1 MLSKKAFTIILAS
14 CILWFY
20 YTSVNRE
27 QSFQPATSLRSSS
40 VDYISL
46 HYTAPPAVSSATNE
60 QQQSTTTCQYIC
72 NDISTSEQQHSRIEK
87 DYPSLETIISILT
100 AEQQNRT
107 TTHSP
112 KNNSTYITKLAKSY
126 ELVYAL
132 IAKFY
137 QHDIP
142 ILLTFGSH
150 IGARRHHGIIPFGE
164 KDVDFSIFSLDGEK
178 VKSIIQEVLNTQSS
192 WSNLNITEA
201 EFGYQIGSQ
210 SMIQEH
216 DFSHYIDFWLIDDN
230 YNNEHKIKCI
240 GHQLLEP
247 LPTGGRLANTGCEYW
262 YIEYHGKQPPIYTYS
277 DYFPPLY
284 QIFGTHKVPI
294 PQTSLEIETFQYG
307 NEKDWNVTC
316 GGYRTWNGEQWVGVP
331 KEKRRC
337 YSLYDM
343 HPFVF
348 KTGDCT
354 EELRIGND
362 VMHTSS
368 LCI

>member
-1 MLSKKAFTIILAS
+1 VI
-14 CILWFY
+14 
-20 YTSVNRE
+20 RE
-27 QSFQPATSLRSSS
+27 QSSQPASLRSSS
-40 VDYISL
+40 LDNDKNHHTTL

-60 QQQSTTTCQYIC
+60 EQQSTTTCQHIC
-72 NDISTSEQQHSRIEK
+72 NDVSTTEQHARIEK
-87 DYPSLETIISILT
+87 DYPSLETIISILQ
-100 AEQQNRT
+100 AEQQNL
-107 TTHSP
+107 TTHSFN
-112 KNNSTYITKLAKSY
+112 NNSTEITKLAKSY

-132 IAKFY
+132 IAKF
-137 QHDIP
+137 HTHNIT

-164 KDVDFSIFSLDGEK
+164 KDVDFSIFSLDGPK
-178 VKSIIQEVLNTQSS
+178 VKSIIQSVLSTQPNT

-230 YNNEHKIKCI
+230 YNNEHKVKCI
-240 GHQLLEP
+240 GHKLSTP
-247 LPTGGRLANTGCEYW
+247 RPTGGRLAKTGCEYW
-262 YIEYHGKQPPIYTYS
+262 YIQYHGKSPPIYQYS

-284 QIFGTHKVPI
+284 QVFGTHKVPI
-294 PQTSLEIETFQYG
+294 PRTSLEIETFQYG

-316 GGYRTWNGEQWVGVP
+316 GGYRTWNGEEWVGVP